1 MKPAKD
7 FQTGLSKNIYSMN
20 YNLTGI
26 GMTSQRTR
34 DRLIT
39 RLREEGIQNEEVL
52 EVMRQTPRHIFVDEA
67 LASRSYEDTALP
79 IGHGQTISQPYIVAR
94 MTELLLAAGPLKR
107 VLEVGT
113 GSGYQTAI
121 LSPFVE
127 QIFTVERI
135 APLLEQAKEKHRA
148 LGLTNVRYLLSDG
161 SWGWPQHAPYDAII
175 ATAAPEEIPEE
186 LTEQLAE
193 AGRLIIPHGATAQQ
207 RLSVIDRDGETFI
220 TTDLDMVSFVPLI
233 REK

>member
-1 MKPAKD
+1 
-7 FQTGLSKNIYSMN
+7 MN
-20 YNLTGI
+20 YDLNGI

-34 DRLIT
+34 DRLIQ
-39 RLREEGIQNEEVL
+39 RLREEGIHDENVL

-94 MTELLLAAGPLKR
+94 MTELLLANGPLIK

-127 QIFTVERI
+127 QVFTVERI

-148 LGLTNVRYLLSDG
+148 LGLTNIRYLLSDG
-161 SWGWPQHAPYDAII
+161 SWGWQQHAPFDAII
-175 ATAAPEEIPEE
+175 ATAAPEEIPPE
-186 LTEQLAE
+186 LTEQLVDG
-193 AGRLIIPHGATAQQ
+193 GRLIIPHGKTQQ
-207 RLSVIDRDGETFI
+207 RLSVIERDGDTLK
-220 TTDLDMVSFVPLI
+220 TTDFDMVSFVPLV

>member
-1 MKPAKD
+1 
-7 FQTGLSKNIYSMN
+7 MN
-20 YNLTGI
+20 YDLNGI

-34 DRLIT
+34 DRLIQ
-39 RLREEGIQNEEVL
+39 RLREEGIQDERVL

-94 MTELLLAAGPLKR
+94 MTELLLATGPLNN

-121 LSPFVE
+121 LAPFVE
-127 QIFTVERI
+127 QVYTVERI
-135 APLLEQAKEKHRA
+135 APLLEQAKQRHKA
-148 LGLTNVRYLLSDG
+148 LGLTNIRYLLSDG
-161 SWGWPQHAPYDAII
+161 SWGWPEYAPFDAII
-175 ATAAPEEIPEE
+175 ATAAPEEIPPE
-186 LTEQLAE
+186 LPEQLVD
-193 AGRLIIPHGATAQQ
+193 GGQLIIPHGSSFQQ
-207 RLSVIDRDGETFI
+207 RLSVIERDGESLK
-220 TTDLDMVSFVPLI
+220 TTDLDMVSFVPLV

>member
-1 MKPAKD
+1 
-7 FQTGLSKNIYSMN
+7 MN
-20 YNLTGI
+20 YDLNGI

-34 DRLIT
+34 DRLIQ
-39 RLREEGIQNEEVL
+39 RLREEGIHNENVL
-52 EVMRQTPRHIFVDEA
+52 DVMRQTPRHIFVDEA

-94 MTELLLAAGPLKR
+94 MTELLVANGPLKR

-127 QIFTVERI
+127 QVFTVERI
-135 APLLEQAKEKHRA
+135 APLLEQAKQKHRA
-148 LGLTNVRYLLSDG
+148 LGLTNIRYLLSDG
-161 SWGWPQHAPYDAII
+161 SWGWTQHAPFDAII
-175 ATAAPEEIPEE
+175 ATAAPEEIPPE
-186 LTEQLAE
+186 LTEQLVD
-193 AGRLIIPHGATAQQ
+193 GGHLIIPHGKNTRQ
-207 RLSVIDRDGETFI
+207 RLSVIERDGDTLN
-220 TTDLDMVSFVPLI
+220 TTDFDMVSFVPLV

>member
-1 MKPAKD
+1 
-7 FQTGLSKNIYSMN
+7 MN
-20 YNLTGI
+20 YDLNGI

-34 DRLIT
+34 DRLIQ
-39 RLREEGIQNEEVL
+39 RLREEGIHDEDVL

-94 MTELLLAAGPLKR
+94 MTELLLAKGPLKR

-121 LSPFVE
+121 LAPFVE

-135 APLLEQAKEKHRA
+135 APLLEQAKQKHRA
-148 LGLTNVRYLLSDG
+148 LGLTNIRYLLSDG
-161 SWGWPQHAPYDAII
+161 SWGWPQHAPFDAII
-175 ATAAPEEIPEE
+175 ATAAPEEIPVE
-186 LTEQLAE
+186 LPQQLVDG
-193 AGRLIIPHGATAQQ
+193 GRLIIPHGANAQQ
-207 RLSVIDRDGETFI
+207 RLSVVERDGESLNQ
-220 TTDLDMVSFVPLI
+220 TDLDMVSFVPLV

>member
-1 MKPAKD
+1 MSYDLK
-7 FQTGLSKNIYSMN
+7 
-20 YNLTGI
+20 GI

-34 DRLIT
+34 DRLIL
-39 RLREEGIQNEEVL
+39 RLREEGISNESVL
-52 EVMRQTPRHIFVDEA
+52 DVMSQIPRHIFVDEA

-94 MTELLLAAGPLKR
+94 MTELLLEKGDLGR

-127 QIFTVERI
+127 QVFTVERI
-135 APLLEQAKEKHRA
+135 SALLEQAKEKHKA
-148 LGLTNVRYLLSDG
+148 LGLTNINYSLSDG
-161 SWGWPQHAPYDAII
+161 SWGWPKHAPFDAII

-186 LTEQLAE
+186 LPEQLIDG
-193 AGRLIIPHGATAQQ
+193 GRLIIPHGTSVQQ
-207 RLSVIDRDGETFI
+207 RLSIIDRDGDNFI
-220 TTDLDMVSFVPLI
+220 RTDLDMVNFVPLV
-233 REK
+233 REKL

>member
-1 MKPAKD
+1 
-7 FQTGLSKNIYSMN
+7 MN
-20 YNLTGI
+20 YDLNGI

-34 DRLIT
+34 DRLIQ
-39 RLREEGIQNEEVL
+39 RLREEGIHDEDVL

-94 MTELLLAAGPLKR
+94 MTELLLAKGPLKR

-121 LSPFVE
+121 LAPFVE

-135 APLLEQAKEKHRA
+135 APLLEQAKQKHRA
-148 LGLTNVRYLLSDG
+148 LGLTNIRYLLSDG
-161 SWGWPQHAPYDAII
+161 SWGWPQHAPFDAII
-175 ATAAPEEIPEE
+175 ATAAPEEIPLE
-186 LTEQLAE
+186 LPQQLVDG
-193 AGRLIIPHGATAQQ
+193 GRLIIPHGANTQQ
-207 RLSVIDRDGETFI
+207 RLSVVERDGESLNQ
-220 TTDLDMVSFVPLI
+220 TDLDMVSFVPLV

>member
-1 MKPAKD
+1 M
-7 FQTGLSKNIYSMN
+7 S
-20 YNLTGI
+20 YNLQGI

-34 DRLIT
+34 DRLIQ
-39 RLREEGIQNEEVL
+39 RLREEGIKNDDVL
-52 EVMRQTPRHIFVDEA
+52 EVMSKVPRHIFVDEA

-94 MTELLLAAGPLKR
+94 MTELLLESTSQQR

-135 APLLEQAKEKHRA
+135 APLLEQAKEKHKA
-148 LGLTNVRYLLSDG
+148 LGLSNIRYSLSDG
-161 SWGWPQHAPYDAII
+161 SWGWPRHAPFDVII

-186 LTEQLAE
+186 LLEQLSE
-193 AGRLIIPHGATAQQ
+193 NGRLIIPHGGAKQ
-207 RLSVIDRDGETFI
+207 RLSVIDRDGDSFN
-220 TTDLDMVSFVPLI
+220 TTDLDMVSFVPLV
-233 REK
+233 REKT